1 MSLVAILLPMFT
13 QVVLT
18 FVLLWWMS
26 LLRLRVVRR
35 GDVSPQQVALREP
48 IWPPRVMQVGN
59 AFQNQLELPMLFY
72 VVILLALATDALD
85 VTLYVLSWMFVLSRY
100 VHSYIHVTS
109 NRLDRRT
116 AVFGV
121 GAIALFLMWVIVF
134 ARITLF
140 ASELMTPG
148 ARASAAIEV
157 LADIEKRASAQPP
170 RR

>member
-18 FVLLWWMS
+18 FLLLGWMS

-48 IWPPRVMQVGN
+48 VWPPHVMQVGN

-85 VTLYVLSWMFVLSRY
+85 VTLYVLSWMFVPRY

-116 AVFGV
+116 AVFVV
-121 GAIALFLMWVIVF
+121 GAIALFLMWVIVI

-140 ASELMTPG
+140 ASE
-148 ARASAAIEV
+148 
-157 LADIEKRASAQPP
+157 
-170 RR
+170 

>member
-1 MSLVAILLPMFT
+1 MSLVAILLPMFA

-18 FVLLWWMS
+18 FVLLGWMS

-48 IWPPRVMQVGN
+48 AWPPHVMQVGN

-116 AVFGV
+116 AVFVV
-121 GAIALFLMWVIVF
+121 GAIALFLMWVIVI

-140 ASELMTPG
+140 ASE
-148 ARASAAIEV
+148 
-157 LADIEKRASAQPP
+157 
-170 RR
+170 